1 MDSSNFY
8 YGCTLEESKNK
19 KDTRWNCELFDSFE
33 QARDYVRLRNV
44 LEQNSIGVGRVVD
57 VSRVW
62 PGFVRREL
70 LYFKLATAFS
80 IGN

>member
-1 MDSSNFY
+1 MKMDSRFY
-8 YGCTLEESKNK
+8 YGCTLQRQEDKTNWK
-19 KDTRWNCELFDSFE
+19 CELFDSFE

-57 VSRVW
+57 VSRAW
-62 PGFVRREL
+62 PGFLRREL